1 MAETNGN
8 DVLYAGTGPDHLVGG
23 AGARRALRQRR
34 PGRISGGDGSDTC
47 RGDDLLVCDGCEFEQ
62 VRVAAYEAG
71 RPATRG

>member
-23 AGARRALRQRR
+23 AGADQLYGNAGQD
-34 PGRISGGDGSDTC
+34 RISGGAGSDTC